1 MIECYNTLLITV
13 KEKYTFKGIQTIS
26 CVNFEWPGECKYL
39 ITYKS
44 YINAVKTFCISNK
57 IYT

>member
-13 KEKYTFKGIQTIS
+13 KEKYTFKGIQAII
-26 CVNFEWPGECKYL
+26 CVNFEWLGECKCL

-44 YINAVKTFCISNK
+44 YIYAVKTFCI
-57 IYT
+57 

>member
-26 CVNFEWPGECKYL
+26 CVNFEWPGECKCL

-44 YINAVKTFCISNK
+44 YIYAAKTFCI
-57 IYT
+57 